1 MKFQSIS
8 KWSHLEW
15 LHEEEIM
22 LDAITASQVA
32 MLQDQLRL
40 QSISQNVSNMQTPG
54 YKRQLI
60 ENVGFDEQLQAQM
73 ASVGEQMQ
81 LSNQTVQGAFVQ
93 SRNPHELALAGDG
106 YFEVQTDEGIFYTRR
121 GDFHVNDQGE
131 IVTATGARL
140 LGKSGV
146 LRVDD
151 NAYTIDSSGSV
162 FIDNQKVDQ
171 VNVVQFTHPHG
182 LNYQGEGLYES
193 HESAVPAES
202 TTRVLQGYLE
212 QSNVKS
218 IDEMME
224 MVKTSR
230 HFESS
235 QRVMRAADGLLSA
248 AINQLGEGNV

>member
-1 MKFQSIS
+1 
-8 KWSHLEW
+8 
-15 LHEEEIM
+15 M

-73 ASVGEQMQ
+73 ATVGDQMH
-81 LSNQTVQGAFVQ
+81 LSNQSVQGAFVQ
-93 SRNPHELALAGDG
+93 SRNPCELALAGDG
-106 YFEVQTDEGIFYTRR
+106 YFEVQTDAGIFYTRR
-121 GDFHVNDQGE
+121 GDFHVNEQGE
-131 IVTATGARL
+131 LATATGARL
-140 LGKSGV
+140 LGKGGV

-151 NAYTIDSSGSV
+151 NPFSIDSNGGV
-162 FIDNQKVDQ
+162 FIDNHKVDQ
-171 VNVVQFTHPHG
+171 VNVVQFTRAEG
-182 LNYQGEGLYES
+182 LIYQGQGLYES
-193 HESAVPAES
+193 QESALPAES

-230 HFESS
+230 HFETS
-235 QRVMRAADGLLSA
+235 QRVMRAADSLLSA